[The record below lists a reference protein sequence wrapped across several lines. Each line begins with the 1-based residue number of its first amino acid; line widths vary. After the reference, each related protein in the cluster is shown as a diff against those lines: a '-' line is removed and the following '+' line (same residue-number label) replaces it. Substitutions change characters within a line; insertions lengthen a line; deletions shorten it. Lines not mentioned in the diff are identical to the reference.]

1 MVNKI
6 CAGLAIAVVSSF
18 LIGLAYSIWDN
29 TGSIA
34 FPVMTGIVLLL
45 AYKSALDEFFGKVNN
60 I

>member
-1 MVNKI
+1 MVNQI
-6 CAGLAIAVVSSF
+6 CAALAINVVSSF

-34 FPVMTGIVLLL
+34 VPVMTSIVLLL
-45 AYKSALDEFFGKVNN
+45 AYKSACDEFFGEANN